1 MEIQSESFFQKV
13 YDVVRL
19 VPKGRITTY
28 GDIAEYIGQRGA
40 ARMVGWAMNASH
52 SISPPVPAHRV
63 VNRNGYL
70 TGKQHFQPPDLMI
83 TLLENE
89 GIVLKND
96 KVIDFLNLLWKPSEE
111 LRNQTTKAV
120 KKRKQIV
127 NRAKNITA
135 KNP

>member
-1 MEIQSESFFQKV
+1 MEIQSKSFFQKV

-63 VNRNGYL
+63 VNRNGFL

-83 TLLENE
+83 KLLESE

-96 KVIDFLNLLWKPSEE
+96 KVIDFLNLLWKPTEE
-111 LRNQTTKAV
+111 LSIHPTKAE
-120 KKRKQIV
+120 KKRKKIG
-127 NRAKNITA
+127 NKPENITA
-135 KNP
+135 TTT